1 MNWSQ
6 RVQFAK
12 IRVCAKIWQVT
23 NDNGGESCFF
33 FTRPQSPWDMFHMCW
48 IPSAHTSVT
57 WPPCLKAALHAR
69 SQYGAH
75 SWWGAALLSSFIL
88 ILQKLMPYGSVFSPT
103 TERKAVLQLK
113 ILIISSKY
121 SRTNETGKG
130 TGKLKKTTRI
140 NEKWPPLD
148 ITLQSDSYR
157 KFPQEKALP
166 NVSLQQQQPVPL
178 GSQGREWHAREPL
191 FVITSM
197 KYSEQIIH
205 WSSFSSTSFM
215 WLRTSSFCACTFSF
229 SSCKDTT
236 NPTRH
241 SGGPMRMQNRTGSR
255 ANHLE

>member
-75 SWWGAALLSSFIL
+75 SWWGEALLSSFIL

-113 ILIISSKY
+113 ILIIWSKY

-178 GSQGREWHAREPL
+178 GSPGSGVAGAGATVRNYLNEVFWTDNTLELVLQHVIHVAKNFLLLCLHLLLLFLQRHNQPHPSFGRTNKNAKQDREQG
-191 FVITSM
+191 
-197 KYSEQIIH
+197 
-205 WSSFSSTSFM
+205 
-215 WLRTSSFCACTFSF
+215 
-229 SSCKDTT
+229 
-236 NPTRH
+236 
-241 SGGPMRMQNRTGSR
+241 
-255 ANHLE
+255 